1 MSIEQIQELK
11 FDLQDPNLLDKIAD
25 SFNEKIIGES
35 NNKKILFLA
44 CLSKDLPQENR
55 ISAMISSSSSA
66 GKSNIANRILDAFSE
81 YVIEYTAFT
90 DSHYMRKNENS
101 SLDGKII
108 KVEQMEKENKEGQ
121 ADLFRLKH
129 QLSEGKTKTGL
140 SERNEEGKWE
150 AKDMIV
156 HGFPVFIST
165 TTNPEI
171 QIETINRLFLIELDE
186 SKSQTARITK
196 QTLNHYSTL
205 KKENTWGI
213 QIIEIKKLVEIYKK
227 RAREIESVIIP
238 FAEKLEK
245 LFPNSNMELRRDLK
259 KILNLTCVIAFSHFA
274 NRKSISEV
282 KKVAKNQYELEEE
295 FHYHL
300 LADVEDFQE
309 ALKIG
314 KDVIKQTMNKVNS
327 TTIRIIEIVKQ
338 LDNLSNGN
346 GCEIS
351 QISNEFG
358 YSQNRM
364 RELMKQ
370 GIEAGLILTKRNEH
384 NKYSYLPSV
393 KPIQTV
399 LDDSIEFTDDE
410 FDEWFNC
417 MTKEQG
423 RKYKLTKPKTLT
435 HTPS

>member
-81 YVIEYTAFT
+81 DVIEYTQFT
-90 DSHYMRKNENS
+90 DSFYMRKHGNT

-108 KVEQMEKENKEGQ
+108 KIEQMEKENKEGQ

-156 HGFPVFIST
+156 HGYPVFIST

-245 LFPNSNMELRRDLK
+245 LFPSNNMELRRDLK

-274 NRKSISEV
+274 SRKSISEV

-384 NKYSYLPSV
+384 NKYSYFPSV

>member
-81 YVIEYTAFT
+81 DVIEYTQFT
-90 DSHYMRKNENS
+90 DSFYMRKHGNT

-108 KVEQMEKENKEGQ
+108 KIEQMEKENKEGQ

-186 SKSQTARITK
+186 SKSQVSPLIIFLIT
-196 QTLNHYSTL
+196 N
-205 KKENTWGI
+205 
-213 QIIEIKKLVEIYKK
+213 
-227 RAREIESVIIP
+227 
-238 FAEKLEK
+238 
-245 LFPNSNMELRRDLK
+245 FP
-259 KILNLTCVIAFSHFA
+259 
-274 NRKSISEV
+274 
-282 KKVAKNQYELEEE
+282 
-295 FHYHL
+295 
-300 LADVEDFQE
+300 LAD
-309 ALKIG
+309 
-314 KDVIKQTMNKVNS
+314 NS
-327 TTIRIIEIVKQ
+327 I
-338 LDNLSNGN
+338 
-346 GCEIS
+346 
-351 QISNEFG
+351 
-358 YSQNRM
+358 
-364 RELMKQ
+364 
-370 GIEAGLILTKRNEH
+370 
-384 NKYSYLPSV
+384 P
-393 KPIQTV
+393 P
-399 LDDSIEFTDDE
+399 
-410 FDEWFNC
+410 
-417 MTKEQG
+417 
-423 RKYKLTKPKTLT
+423 TL
-435 HTPS
+435 

>member
-1 MSIEQIQELK
+1 LSQEEILDLK
-11 FDLQDPNLLDKIAD
+11 FDLLDPNLLDKIAD
-25 SFNEKIIGES
+25 SFNEKIIGET

-44 CLSKDLPQENR
+44 CMSKDLPQENR

-66 GKSNIANRILDAFSE
+66 GKSNITNRILDAFSDD
-81 YVIEYTAFT
+81 VIEYTQFT
-90 DSHYMRKNENS
+90 DSFYMRKLGNT

-108 KVEQMEKENKEGQ
+108 KIEQMEKENKEGQ
-121 ADLFRLKH
+121 ADMFRLKH

-156 HGFPVFIST
+156 DGYPVFIST

-186 SKSQTARITK
+186 SKEQTARITK
-196 QTLNHYSTL
+196 QVLSQYSTL
-205 KKENTWGI
+205 KKQNTWGI
-213 QIIEIKKLVEIYKK
+213 QINEIKKLTAIYKK
-227 RAREIESVIIP
+227 RAREIKSVIIP
-238 FAEKLEK
+238 YGPKLEK
-245 LFPNSNMELRRDLK
+245 LFQNANMELRRDLK

-274 NRKSISEV
+274 RRKALAEV
-282 KKVAKNQYELEEE
+282 VTVPKDSFEVQKEY
-295 FHYHL
+295 HYHL
-300 LADVEDFQE
+300 IADVEDFEE
-309 ALKIG
+309 AIKIG
-314 KDVIKQTMNKVNS
+314 KDVIRQTMNKVNS
-327 TTIRIIEIVKQ
+327 TTIQIIEIVKQ
-338 LDNLSNGN
+338 LDNLSDGN

-351 QISNEFG
+351 QISNEMG

-370 GIEAGLILTKRNEH
+370 GIEAGLVLTKRNEH
-384 NKYSYLPSV
+384 NKYSYFPSA

-399 LDDSIEFTDDE
+399 LDNSVEFTDSE
-410 FDEWFNC
+410 FDEWLESI
-417 MTKEQG
+417 TSEQG
-423 RKYKLTKPKTLT
+423 HKYELKEPKTFT

>member
-1 MSIEQIQELK
+1 LSQEEIQDLK
-11 FDLQDPNLLDKIAD
+11 FDLLDPNLLGQIAD
-25 SFNEKIIGES
+25 SFNEKIVGET

-66 GKSNIANRILDAFSE
+66 GKSNITNRILDAFSE
-81 YVIEYTAFT
+81 DVIEYTQFT
-90 DSHYMRKNENS
+90 DSFYMRKHGNT

-108 KVEQMEKENKEGQ
+108 KIEQMEKENKEGQ

-186 SKSQTARITK
+186 SKEQTARITK
-196 QTLNHYSTL
+196 QVLNQYSTL

-213 QIIEIKKLVEIYKK
+213 RINEIKKLVEIYKQA
-227 RAREIESVIIP
+227 ARQIESVIIP
-238 FAEKLEK
+238 YGPKLEK
-245 LFPNSNMELRRDLK
+245 LFPNANMELRRDLK
-259 KILNLTCVIAFSHFA
+259 KILNLTCVITFCHFA
-274 NRKSISEV
+274 RRKVLSKVVTVPKDSFEV
-282 KKVAKNQYELEEE
+282 EQEY
-295 FHYHL
+295 HYHL
-300 LADVEDFQE
+300 IADIEDFQE

-327 TTIRIIEIVKQ
+327 TTMQIIEIVKQ
-338 LDNLSNGN
+338 LDNLSEHN
-346 GCEIS
+346 GCTID
-351 QISNEFG
+351 QIAKEFG
-358 YSQNRM
+358 LSQNRM

-370 GIEAGLILTKRNEH
+370 GVEAGLIFTKRNEDR
-384 NKYSYLPSV
+384 KYVYYPSA

-399 LDDSIEFTDDE
+399 LDDSIEFSDSE
-410 FDEWFNC
+410 FHEWLGNI
-417 MTKEQG
+417 TSEQDN
-423 RKYKLTKPKTLT
+423 KYELKKPKTF
-435 HTPS
+435 S

>member
-1 MSIEQIQELK
+1 MSQEEILDLK
-11 FDLQDPNLLDKIAD
+11 FDLLDPNLLDKIAD
-25 SFNEKIIGES
+25 SFNEKIIGET

-44 CLSKDLPQENR
+44 CMSKDLPQENR

-66 GKSNIANRILDAFSE
+66 GKSNITNRILDAFSDD
-81 YVIEYTAFT
+81 VIEYTQFT
-90 DSHYMRKNENS
+90 DSFYMRKLGNT

-108 KVEQMEKENKEGQ
+108 KIEQMEKENKEGQ
-121 ADLFRLKH
+121 ADMFRLKH

-156 HGFPVFIST
+156 DGYPVFIST

-186 SKSQTARITK
+186 SKEQTARITK
-196 QTLNHYSTL
+196 QVLSQYSTL
-205 KKENTWGI
+205 KKQNTWGI
-213 QIIEIKKLVEIYKK
+213 QINEIKKLTAIYKK
-227 RAREIESVIIP
+227 RAREIKSVIIP
-238 FAEKLEK
+238 YGPKLEK
-245 LFPNSNMELRRDLK
+245 LFQNANMELRRDLK

-274 NRKSISEV
+274 RRKALAEV
-282 KKVAKNQYELEEE
+282 VTVPKDSFEVQKEY
-295 FHYHL
+295 HYHL
-300 LADVEDFQE
+300 IADVEDFEE
-309 ALKIG
+309 AIKIG
-314 KDVIKQTMNKVNS
+314 KDVIRQTMNKVNS
-327 TTIRIIEIVKQ
+327 TTIQIIEIVKQ
-338 LDNLSNGN
+338 LDNLSDGN

-351 QISNEFG
+351 QISNEMG

-370 GIEAGLILTKRNEH
+370 GIEAGLVLTKRNEH
-384 NKYSYLPSV
+384 NKYSYFPSA

-399 LDDSIEFTDDE
+399 LDNSVEFTDSE
-410 FDEWFNC
+410 FDEWLEGI
-417 MTKEQG
+417 TSEQG
-423 RKYKLTKPKTLT
+423 HKYELKEPKTFT

>member
-1 MSIEQIQELK
+1 LSLEEIQELK

-25 SFNEKIIGES
+25 SFNEKIIGEE

-44 CLSKDLPQENR
+44 CLSKDLPSDYR

-66 GKSNIANRILDAFSE
+66 GKSNITNRILDAFSDD
-81 YVIEYTAFT
+81 VIEYTQFT
-90 DSHYMRKNENS
+90 DSFYMRKLGNS

-108 KVEQMEKENKEGQ
+108 KIEQMEKENKEGQ

-156 HGFPVFIST
+156 YGYPVFIST

-186 SKSQTARITK
+186 SKGQTARITK
-196 QTLNHYSTL
+196 QVLNDYSTL

-213 QIIEIKKLVEIYKK
+213 QINEIKKLVEIYKK
-227 RAREIESVIIP
+227 RSREIESVIIP
-238 FAEKLEK
+238 YGPKLEK
-245 LFPNSNMELRRDLK
+245 LFENANVELRRDLK

-274 NRKSISEV
+274 NRKAISEV
-282 KKVAKNQYELEEE
+282 MRVAKNQYELEEE

-327 TTIRIIEIVKQ
+327 TTISIIEIVKQ

-351 QISNEFG
+351 QISNELG

-384 NKYSYLPSV
+384 NKYSYFPSV

-399 LDDSIEFTDDE
+399 LDNSIEFTEDE
-410 FDEWFNC
+410 FDEWLES
-417 MTKEQG
+417 MTSEQG
-423 RKYKLTKPKTLT
+423 HKYELKEPKTLT